1 MKKIVIYR
9 RGNDIYIKIEDF
21 ETPFNFNI
29 LNRILN
35 EISIPEKIIIIN
47 LDKNFLNQL
56 SRKLSKNLDIKVFN
70 ALKK

>member
-29 LNRILN
+29 LNRVLN
-35 EISIPEKIIIIN
+35 EISIPEKI
-47 LDKNFLNQL
+47 L
-56 SRKLSKNLDIKVFN
+56 
-70 ALKK
+70 